1 MEDTLWS
8 EIADMDGEIFDMEIP
23 ELKQEK
29 FDFNEYINGNY
40 DYWNENL

>member
-1 MEDTLWS
+1 
-8 EIADMDGEIFDMEIP
+8 MDGEIFDMEIP

-40 DYWNENL
+40 DY

>member
-1 MEDTLWS
+1 
-8 EIADMDGEIFDMEIP
+8 MEIP

-40 DYWNENL
+40 DYWNDFTR

>member
-1 MEDTLWS
+1 VEDTLWT

-29 FDFNEYINGNY
+29 FDFNEYINANY
-40 DYWNENL
+40 DY